1 MSDWRPCASM
11 DLLRDRAEALAAIRH
26 FFSERQV
33 LEVDTPA
40 LASAA
45 NPDAS
50 IDSITATAGPHTG
63 PLFLQ
68 TSPEFF
74 MKRLL
79 CAGSGPVYQLCHV
92 FRNDEQ
98 GRNHNP
104 EFTMLEWYRTG
115 FDMFDLI
122 DEVEALMSLLIPAI
136 DAPATRITYHGLF
149 EQTTGLDLGT
159 ATRADIRALARELG
173 IVIPAHHPDEGL
185 VEMIFN
191 IATDSW
197 MKQQPAVVVHHFPAD
212 QASLAMLSPDDPHL
226 ALRFEYYVDGLE
238 LANGFQELA
247 DPHEQRRRFE
257 ADNARRRK
265 RGAQTMPIDEYLLAA
280 LDHGLPPC
288 SGVAAGIDRILMI
301 RNRQPDIAS
310 VMAFPFP
317 RA

>member
-1 MSDWRPCASM
+1 MSDWRPCASLGM
-11 DLLRDRAEALAAIRH
+11 LRDRAELLAIIRK

-50 IDSITATAGPHTG
+50 IESIKAAAGSDTE

-79 CAGSGPVYQLCHV
+79 CAGSGSIYQLCHV

-115 FDMFDLI
+115 FGMFDLI

-136 DAPATRITYHGLF
+136 DKPATRITYHALF
-149 EQTTGLDLGT
+149 EQTTGVDLRS
-159 ATRADIRALARELG
+159 ASREEIRALAGEFG
-173 IVIPAHHPDEGL
+173 IVMPGNHPDEGL

-191 IATDSW
+191 IATASW
-197 MKQQPAVVVHHFPAD
+197 MKQQPAVVVYHFPAS
-212 QASLAMLSPDDPHL
+212 QASLAMLSPDDPGL
-226 ALRFEYYVDGLE
+226 ALRFEYYVDGIE

-247 DPHEQRRRFE
+247 DPREQRRRFE
-257 ADNARRRK
+257 IENARRRN
-265 RGAQTMPIDEYLLAA
+265 RGVQTMPIDEHFLAA
-280 LDHGLPPC
+280 LEHGLPAC
-288 SGVAAGIDRILMI
+288 SGVAAGVDRILMI

>member
-1 MSDWRPCASM
+1 MSDWRPCASLG
-11 DLLRDRAEALAAIRH
+11 LLRDRAEVLATIRQ

-45 NPDAS
+45 NPDAT
-50 IDSITATAGPHTG
+50 IDSITATVGSDTE
-63 PLFLQ
+63 PLFLH

-79 CAGSGPVYQLCHV
+79 CAGSGSIYQLCHV

-136 DAPATRITYHGLF
+136 GTPATRISYHALF
-149 EQTTGLDLGT
+149 EQTTGVDLGS
-159 ATRADIRALARELG
+159 ASREEIRALAGTLG
-173 IVIPAHHPDEGL
+173 IVVPAHHPDDGL

-191 IATDSW
+191 IATASW
-197 MKQQPAVVVHHFPAD
+197 MKQQPAVIVHHFPAS
-212 QASLAMLSPDDPHL
+212 QASLA
-226 ALRFEYYVDGLE
+226 
-238 LANGFQELA
+238 
-247 DPHEQRRRFE
+247 
-257 ADNARRRK
+257 
-265 RGAQTMPIDEYLLAA
+265 
-280 LDHGLPPC
+280 
-288 SGVAAGIDRILMI
+288 
-301 RNRQPDIAS
+301 
-310 VMAFPFP
+310 
-317 RA
+317 

>member
-1 MSDWRPCASM
+1 MSDWRPCASI

-68 TSPEFF
+68 TSPEFA
-74 MKRLL
+74 MKKLL
-79 CAGSGPVYQLCHV
+79 AAGETRIFAFAPVW
-92 FRNDEQ
+92 RNGER
-98 GRNHNP
+98 GALHAP

-136 DAPATRITYHGLF
+136 GTPATRISYHALF
-149 EQTTGLDLGT
+149 EQTTGVDLGS
-159 ATRADIRALARELG
+159 ASREEIRALAGTLG
-173 IVIPAHHPDEGL
+173 IVVPAHHPDDGL

-191 IATDSW
+191 IATASW
-197 MKQQPAVVVHHFPAD
+197 MKQQPAVIVHHFPAS
-212 QASLAMLSPDDPHL
+212 QA
-226 ALRFEYYVDGLE
+226 
-238 LANGFQELA
+238 
-247 DPHEQRRRFE
+247 
-257 ADNARRRK
+257 
-265 RGAQTMPIDEYLLAA
+265 
-280 LDHGLPPC
+280 
-288 SGVAAGIDRILMI
+288 
-301 RNRQPDIAS
+301 
-310 VMAFPFP
+310 
-317 RA
+317 

>member
-11 DLLRDRAEALAAIRH
+11 DLIRDRAEVLATIRH
-26 FFSERQV
+26 FFFERQV

-45 NPDAS
+45 NPDTS
-50 IDSITATAGPHTG
+50 IDSIAVTAGPYKG
-63 PLFLQ
+63 PQFLQ

-79 CAGSGPVYQLCHV
+79 CAGSGPIYQLCHV
-92 FRNDEQ
+92 FRNDEH

-136 DAPATRITYHGLF
+136 GMPATRISYHALF
-149 EQTTGLDLGT
+149 AQATGLDLRS
-159 ATRADIRALARELG
+159 ASREEIRALAGELG
-173 IVIPAHHPDEGL
+173 IVIPSNHSDDGL

-191 IATDSW
+191 IATASW
-197 MKQQPAVVVHHFPAD
+197 MEQQPAVVVYHFPAS
-212 QASLAMLSPDDPHL
+212 QASLAMLSPDDPEL
-226 ALRFEYYVDGLE
+226 ALRFEYYVDGIE

-247 DPHEQRRRFE
+247 DPHEQKRRFE
-257 ADNARRRK
+257 LDNARRRD
-265 RGAQTMPIDEYLLAA
+265 RGAQAMPIDEHFLAA
-280 LDHGLPPC
+280 LDHGLPAC
-288 SGVAAGIDRILMI
+288 SGVAAGVDRILMI
-301 RNRQPDIAS
+301 RNHEPDIAS

-317 RA
+317 RV